1 MISPLRQFPLMGKI
15 VKFACAA
22 LTAVLALEVCA
33 FSNVRAED
41 TVPPDA
47 PPHNRRINNNRCTNN
62 NHNTSAGPQTRRHHQ
77 DFQDSNQ

>member
-1 MISPLRQFPLMGKI
+1 MGKI

-47 PPHNRRINNNRCTNN
+47 PPHNRRINNN
-62 NHNTSAGPQTRRHHQ
+62 HNTSAGPQTRRHHQ

>member
-1 MISPLRQFPLMGKI
+1 MGKI
-15 VKFACAA
+15 VKFVCVA

-47 PPHNRRINNNRCTNN
+47 PPTTVAPTTKTVASTTTTAYRCWSCKAPT
-62 NHNTSAGPQTRRHHQ
+62 
-77 DFQDSNQ
+77 